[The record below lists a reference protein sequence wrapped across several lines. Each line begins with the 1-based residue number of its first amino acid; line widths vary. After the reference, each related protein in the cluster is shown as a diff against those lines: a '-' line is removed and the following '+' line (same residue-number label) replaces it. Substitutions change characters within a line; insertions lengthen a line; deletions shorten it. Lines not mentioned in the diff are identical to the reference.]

1 MDIAYAA
8 PVVYPFVKGGV
19 EKRIH
24 EIGRRLANRGHEI
37 TIYSRHWW
45 DGSANDTHEG
55 MNLRAV
61 GPASTLY
68 SKGDRRSITSAIGL
82 AARFLKPL
90 STASHDLV
98 VTPVAPYF
106 PVFTTRLATGLQHT
120 PLVVTWHEVWDEYWY
135 RYMGRSGAIGKTV
148 ELATAYLPQHAV
160 APSQTTA
167 RKLQQLTPGRE
178 VKVIPNGI
186 DIEKIESV
194 RPVTDGYNILYVGRL
209 IEDKNVALL
218 IKAFER
224 CDTSA
229 RLGIIG
235 EGPQGDSLREKAQQ
249 TAVADR
255 IEFLGFL
262 DDYEDVIAQMCAA
275 EIFVSP
281 SIREGFGITLLEAM
295 AADCTVITVN
305 HEHSAGSEIV
315 GDGGFTVEPTI
326 DGVANALNRVLAGER
341 PAIPPTERAADYDW
355 DVITEKTE
363 RYYEWIVGDVEG
375 VKGC

>member
-45 DGSANDTHEG
+45 DGAANKTHQG

-61 GPASTLY
+61 GPTSTLY
-68 SKGDRRSITSAIGL
+68 PDGDRRSIMSALGL
-82 AARFLKPL
+82 AAPFLRAL
-90 STASHDLV
+90 STASHDIV

-106 PVFTTRLATGLQHT
+106 HVFTTRLASGLQNT
-120 PLVVTWHEVWDEYWY
+120 PLVVTWHEVWADYWY
-135 RYMGRSGAIGKTV
+135 RYMGRSGAAGKTV

-160 APSQTTA
+160 APSKTTA
-167 RKLQQLTPGRE
+167 RKLRELTARRE
-178 VKVIPNGI
+178 VEVIPNGI
-186 DIEKIESV
+186 DIGKIESV
-194 RPVTDGYNILYVGRL
+194 QPATDGYDILYVGRL

-218 IKAFER
+218 IKAFEQ
-224 CDTSA
+224 CDTTA
-229 RLGIIG
+229 TLGIIG
-235 EGPQGDSLREKAQQ
+235 EGPQGDSLREHAQQ
-249 TAVADR
+249 TTVADR

-262 DDYEDVIAQMCAA
+262 EEYEDVIAQMCAA
-275 EIFVSP
+275 DIFVSP

-295 AADCTVITVN
+295 AADCTVITVD

-315 GDGGFTVEPTI
+315 GDGGIIVEPTI
-326 DGVANALNRVLAGER
+326 DGVANALNRALTGER
-341 PAIPPTERAADYDW
+341 PATPPTERAADYDW
-355 DVITEKTE
+355 EVITDQTE
-363 RYYEWIVGDVEG
+363 RYYKSIV
-375 VKGC
+375 